1 MEISKYTADLQSLP
15 DWTPYLLQHSG
26 LPGPRGNLE
35 LAEAAARL
43 APLRL
48 EHYLA
53 LSAQAAPENTPQ
65 TFLVFCGVLGLGVR
79 LAGGEAAALV
89 RLKNFANDPRWR
101 VREGVATALQVWG
114 DAEPFAL
121 LAEMRRWAGGSWL
134 EQRAAVAAL
143 CEPRLLRT
151 PASARETLAILDD
164 ITAHLAAAEERRD
177 PGFISLRKALA
188 YGWSV
193 AAGALLGPGK
203 LYLERWSA
211 SPDPD
216 VRWLLRENLKK
227 NRLLRR
233 DPAWVEALAKRLI

>member
-43 APLRL
+43 GPLRL
-48 EHYLA
+48 EPYLA
-53 LSAQAAPENTPQ
+53 LSAQDAPENTPQ
-65 TFLVFCGVLGLGVR
+65 TFLVFCGVLGLGMR

-89 RLKNFANDPRWR
+89 RLKRFANDPRWR
-101 VREGVATALQVWG
+101 VREGVATALQMWG
-114 DAEPFAL
+114 DAQPPAL

-164 ITAHLAAAEERRD
+164 ITAYLAAATERHD
-177 PGFISLRKALA
+177 PGFVALRKALA

-203 LYLERWSA
+203 LYFERWST

-227 NRLLRR
+227 NRLLAR
-233 DPAWVEALAKRLI
+233 DPAWVEAIAKRLV